1 MHVFDIDMRRGDQ
14 VTTNSLN
21 NPGFKYQYNAIII
34 EKYNNQHDTIKPRML
49 RKLFT

>member
-34 EKYNNQHDTIKPRML
+34 EKYNNQHDTIKPQML